1 MMSLSQFV
9 FISLTVV
16 ALATGQ
22 ILFKLASATVEF
34 SMAGL
39 WSAMVNVKLI
49 IALVVYAGAT
59 VLWLFAL
66 KTTPLSIAYPFTAM
80 AFFIVPLLAHFF
92 LGESLNWNT
101 FAGAALIALGVC
113 VSVYR
118 A

>member
-1 MMSLSQFV
+1 MSLSQFV
-9 FISLTVV
+9 FISLTVL

-22 ILFKLASATVEF
+22 ILFKLASTTVEF
-34 SMAGL
+34 SLAGL

-80 AFFIVPLLAHFF
+80 AFFIVPVLAHFF
-92 LGESLNWNT
+92 LDETLSWNT
-101 FAGAALIALGVC
+101 FLGAILIAIGVC

-118 A
+118 T